1 MNPEPGNQP
10 RRSQLLTD
18 ASGSLSPDL
27 RLGEDGLARPVWA
40 YSSELMQNY
49 YDTEWGNEVRTE
61 IGLYERISLE
71 GMQAGLSWATVLNKR
86 EAFREVFHDFDPD
99 IVAGFSES
107 KIEALLQDARI
118 IRSRPKIS
126 AVISNAEATIRLR
139 DSEGLVEF
147 LWSRKPQI
155 EYRPATLRDIPTQS
169 AESIQ
174 LAKDLKAVGYK
185 FIGPTSAFAL
195 MEAVGMVNTHL
206 IGSWRRN

>member
-1 MNPEPGNQP
+1 MSSETANIPGENKH
-10 RRSQLLTD
+10 LGNVTN
-18 ASGSLSPDL
+18 SLSPDL
-27 RLGEDGLARPVWA
+27 RIGEDGLARPVWA
-40 YSSELMQNY
+40 YSSELMRDY

-61 IGLYERISLE
+61 IGLYERICLE

-86 EAFREVFHDFDPD
+86 EAFREVFHGFDPD
-99 IVAGFSES
+99 VVAGFSEGE
-107 KIEALLQDARI
+107 IGTLLQDARI

-126 AVISNAEATIRLR
+126 AVISNAVATIRLR
-139 DSEGLVEF
+139 DSGGLVEF

-169 AESIQ
+169 TESAQ
-174 LAKDLKAVGYK
+174 LAKDLKNSGFK